1 MHTYWMDMYC
11 MDTYWRDTCCTDTY
25 WHDTYWID
33 TYWRDAYW
41 RDTCWMDT
49 YWHDTC
55 WRDTYW
61 RDTDWN
67 DMCGSVEWC
76 ILILIDM
83 HGMIYC
89 PQSSEEPCDETS
101 FGKKITS
108 FEKMHAM
115 KTHGGQEQFKS
126 FNTSL
131 IAWIWISHTVFCSL
145 LWAVPMKH
153 ELSCSSLVSWEK
165 TQLAQECRGA
175 QVKNSSYTCP
185 WSKSNKN
192 CSCQVSQGKTEHSK
206 AQHIEALAAKTR
218 LLSSVLDL
226 LGHHLAKE
234 YPCWSYVHQWV
245 PELYN
250 SRNFEPWFS
259 HDRSVDF
266 QDYFCLVQGRQ
277 ELGFDRHASNVR
289 KDTLSKP
296 TGDSVY
302 RVEMRYSQ
310 SQRSSIAQRKDRIN
324 LTRLKVL
331 KSLEGFWKLRS
342 HLLKLS
348 AASLRQGYRATWS
361 QLIK

>member
-131 IAWIWISHTVFCSL
+131 IALIWISRTVFCSL

-226 LGHHLAKE
+226 LVTIWQRSTRAGHTSTNECQNYTTHEIL
-234 YPCWSYVHQWV
+234 
-245 PELYN
+245 
-250 SRNFEPWFS
+250 S
-259 HDRSVDF
+259 HDSAMIGLLISKTTSAW
-266 QDYFCLVQGRQ
+266 YKAGKNLVSTAM
-277 ELGFDRHASNVR
+277 L
-289 KDTLSKP
+289 P
-296 TGDSVY
+296 T
-302 RVEMRYSQ
+302 
-310 SQRSSIAQRKDRIN
+310 
-324 LTRLKVL
+324 
-331 KSLEGFWKLRS
+331 
-342 HLLKLS
+342 S
-348 AASLRQGYRATWS
+348 AKTPWAN
-361 QLIK
+361 QLVTQYIV